1 MKRDSANGKR
11 LPSSPLFSVCR
22 ERTAELTERNASA
35 TDAHHFSASRA
46 SRIRSAAHPDQDVR
60 AKITQLNEN
69 KNASKRCVTAVTF
82 TELMR
87 KLSEHQQRS
96 RRNTERHSCSF
107 WHAARRKVAR
117 TQRNPYTP
125 SVRWWTNQ
133 CSNTAAHTDNLMT
146 VVLDIHFLSSLPC
159 LSALSLSTAKSTHAS
174 LIK

>member
-1 MKRDSANGKR
+1 MKINVYSIENLGNNCARIQWLFPSASRSCFFPFFFVLVSHPHAPLLPFSLALISQSAVKRDSANGKR

-82 TELMR
+82 TELTR

-107 WHAARRKVAR
+107 
-117 TQRNPYTP
+117 
-125 SVRWWTNQ
+125 
-133 CSNTAAHTDNLMT
+133 
-146 VVLDIHFLSSLPC
+146 
-159 LSALSLSTAKSTHAS
+159 
-174 LIK
+174 